1 MNQSSFGLN
10 RLSPRGNLTG
20 ISTIESKTR
29 SLFNAKNN
37 RHNESIFSSED
48 IGDTIQQM
56 TGLKKDSKKE
66 DTDKVR

>member
-1 MNQSSFGLN
+1 M
-10 RLSPRGNLTG
+10 TG

-37 RHNESIFSSED
+37 RHNESLFSSED

-56 TGLKKDSKKE
+56 TGLQKDSKKE